1 MTVKKKKQAN
11 SQLIAICALVGAGL
25 LVLVIGYFEV
35 VAPQRSKAA
44 AVVTKI
50 ADDQTAVTV
59 AEGASA
65 KPIPFRAT
73 DLFRL
78 ANAMPSDPD
87 MTGLILDLRQV
98 ATVSSVKLS
107 SVRPSPEVPLA
118 LGYYAL
124 PVSIVVAGRYQDIS
138 RFVRH
143 LRTNVRFG
151 AGQRLEVQGR
161 LFDANSIALAP
172 ATPTTGATTPAS
184 GTAQSTPQAKHQTD
198 VDTLSATLAL
208 DAFVYGG
215 QAPLTATAGLSAP
228 TSTTT
233 AGSGT

>member
-1 MTVKKKKQAN
+1 MKKNKKQAN
-11 SQLIAICALVGAGL
+11 SQLIAICALIGAGV
-25 LVLVIGYFEV
+25 LVLAIGYLEV
-35 VAPQRSKAA
+35 VSPQRAKAA

-78 ANAMPSDPD
+78 AKAMPDAPD

-98 ATVSSVKLS
+98 ASASSVKLS
-107 SVRPSPEVPLA
+107 SVRPSSEVSLA
-118 LGYYAL
+118 FGYYAL

-138 RFVRH
+138 RFMRR
-143 LRTNVRFG
+143 LRTDVRFG
-151 AGQRLEVQGR
+151 AGNRLDVQGR

-172 ATPTTGATTPAS
+172 APAPTVTTQGGGS
-184 GTAQSTPQAKHQTD
+184 GTTQGKPQAKSKP
-198 VDTLSATLAL
+198 VIDTLSATLAL

-215 QAPLTATAGLSAP
+215 AAPLTGTAGLSAP
-228 TSTTT
+228 TSTTS